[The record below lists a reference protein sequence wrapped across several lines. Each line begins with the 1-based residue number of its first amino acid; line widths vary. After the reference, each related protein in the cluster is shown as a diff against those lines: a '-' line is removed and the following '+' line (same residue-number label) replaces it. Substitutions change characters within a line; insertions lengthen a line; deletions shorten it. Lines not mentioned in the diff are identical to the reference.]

1 MAVMTNDGDL
11 LPGCKG
17 LLGLLLKLA
26 TEMGDAIDGVD
37 LKTVHLSGAM
47 TNKVYRVS
55 WPSRRVGVETDAER
69 NVLIRV
75 YGEGVDLFFDRDEE
89 IRTFQSLSEHGYGP
103 GLLGQFDGG
112 RVEQFIHA
120 RVCFLILDQL
130 ILRVFVFVFVF
141 VLLSILRLWLK
152 FC

>member
-1 MAVMTNDGDL
+1 MAVKTNDDDL
-11 LPGCKG
+11 LPGRKG
-17 LLGLLLKLA
+17 LLELLIKLA
-26 TEMGDAIDGVD
+26 TEMGDAIDSKD

-55 WPSRRVGVETDAER
+55 WPSRRVDKNGDVVTAAER
-69 NVLIRV
+69 NVLIRI

-89 IRTFQSLSEHGYGP
+89 ISTFRSLSEHGYGP

-120 RVCFLILDQL
+120 RV
-130 ILRVFVFVFVF
+130 
-141 VLLSILRLWLK
+141 
-152 FC
+152 